1 MGQPTT
7 PQACTPPE
15 LQPRC
20 QLRPKAPFTP
30 PPEELNT
37 PPSESEEGPPL
48 RPPFGPSLRPPRQG
62 PPRVPP
68 PNIGRSPSPSP
79 RAVSPERRSGAAPQ
93 RPHARPKPQSKAQGH
108 PGATG
113 VWADPVEAPV
123 RAPPPPTVPPPR
135 SSSAQ
140 PTFRWARL
148 RNGPARR
155 VSSES
160 PRHADASGAEAHGA
174 EARGAQASSVPRSSD
189 SAAPRGPR
197 PSLAPGRAAQAS
209 RPPLDEAEQERIED
223 SIRETTSVR
232 RLRASSVPQPRPR
245 PTSQRLSRSRS
256 RSLPPWRRTGPSA
269 DSSEESSTQ

>member
-1 MGQPTT
+1 M
-7 PQACTPPE
+7 
-15 LQPRC
+15 
-20 QLRPKAPFTP
+20 
-30 PPEELNT
+30 
-37 PPSESEEGPPL
+37 
-48 RPPFGPSLRPPRQG
+48 
-62 PPRVPP
+62 
-68 PNIGRSPSPSP
+68 
-79 RAVSPERRSGAAPQ
+79 
-93 RPHARPKPQSKAQGH
+93 RPHVRPKPKPQSKQLKPESKAQGH

-140 PTFRWARL
+140 PTFRRARL
-148 RNGPARR
+148 RSGPARR
-155 VSSES
+155 VSSEP

-197 PSLAPGRAAQAS
+197 PSLAPGGAAQAS

-232 RLRASSVPQPRPR
+232 RLRASSVPQPRP
-245 PTSQRLSRSRS
+245 TSQRLSRSRS
-256 RSLPPWRRTGPSA
+256 RSLPPWRKTQSA
-269 DSSEESSTQ
+269 DSSEGSTQ